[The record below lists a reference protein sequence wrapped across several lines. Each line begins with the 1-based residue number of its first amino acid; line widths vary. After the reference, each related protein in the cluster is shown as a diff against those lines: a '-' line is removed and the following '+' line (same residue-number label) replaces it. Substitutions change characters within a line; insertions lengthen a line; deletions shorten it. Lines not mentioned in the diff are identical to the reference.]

1 MDLEHIVTLFA
12 GAALVFIFAALYRA
26 VCFRRTGRDLTDF
39 QQFLFGTGAVYYCI
53 VFWELLKFFLDYYI
67 PGSVKQ
73 GFQKTAADF
82 TLFHKLFGTG
92 LAGEPQLPLL
102 NTDLNFVC
110 GMVGGA
116 IGGAAFLLIMHFH
129 NKKKNRPE
137 RGLFY
142 GYTFPRKSFKAYI
155 RDEFAEFR
163 AQVPLWEYAT
173 WWIVRG
179 LLVYG
184 IVTIWPKDG
193 FTYNVLQ
200 MFTNLGVSLVI
211 PLIRFLFFG
220 KLYLGKISYH
230 VQSII
235 NIFVVAGTFFGHVVG
250 FSWNIPSYDKFL
262 HFLSGGIAV
271 FIGYILICGARNR
284 EAVSR
289 GAYVVASS
297 GFSCVVMILWEVF
310 EFVADYSLPDCNN
323 QDYTFNPPEDFFFF
337 RLFGRGAMN
346 PGQYA
351 VLDTDIDIILA
362 VLGVIVCAAILW
374 AALYIK
380 DKKTAKQPET
390 EKVGAE
396 IMND

>member
-39 QQFLFGTGAVYYCI
+39 QQFLFGTGAVYFCI
-53 VFWELLKFFLDYYI
+53 VIWELLKFFLDYYI
-67 PGSVKQ
+67 PGSTRQ

-82 TLFHKLFGTG
+82 TLFYKIFGTG
-92 LAGEPQLPLL
+92 MAGEPQIPLL

-116 IGGAAFLLIMHFH
+116 LGGAAFLLVMRYK

-142 GYTFPRKSFKAYI
+142 GYTFPKKTFKAYI
-155 RDEFAEFR
+155 RDEFAAFR
-163 AQVPLWEYAT
+163 AEVPWWEYAT

-250 FSWNIPSYDKFL
+250 FTWDIPSYDKFL

-271 FIGYILICGARNR
+271 FIGYMLITGARNR

-289 GAYVVASS
+289 GAYVAASS
-297 GFSCVVMILWEVF
+297 GFSCVVIILWEVF
-310 EFVADYSLPDCNN
+310 EFVADYSLPDCCN
-323 QDYTFNPPEDFFFF
+323 QDYTFNPPEDLFFF
-337 RLFGRGAMN
+337 RVFGRGAMN
-346 PGQYA
+346 PGQNA

-362 VLGVIVCAAILW
+362 VAGVIVCAAILW
-374 AALYIK
+374 AALYVK
-380 DKKTAKQPET
+380 DKKAAKQAAT

-396 IMND
+396 LIND